1 MKQLIQ
7 KLKVD
12 IYSSIR
18 NGISNGISNNIDHL
32 IGNCIVM
39 DTGIDTDIDNGNSD
53 DKNDQYAKRRANDK
67 GFTLM
72 ELLIVLALVAVI
84 SMIAVP
90 IYQSYVQSAKV
101 TEGLTL
107 SSSIQLE
114 AEVYYTLNGQW
125 PNSAN
130 SHNELKIPAPE
141 SYAGNSV
148 ESITLR
154 GQEITVLYND
164 SVVGESAETAV
175 SLLLTAEV
183 NEGGSIQWACT
194 GQNIEESDLPT
205 GCSLL

>member
-7 KLKVD
+7 KLKGD
-12 IYSSIR
+12 IGRS
-18 NGISNGISNNIDHL
+18 ISNGMSNDISNSFDH
-32 IGNCIVM
+32 
-39 DTGIDTDIDNGNSD
+39 GIDNINANSD
-53 DKNDQYAKRRANDK
+53 DMDDQYYKNDANDK

-130 SHNELKIPAPE
+130 SHNALKIPAPE

-164 SVVGESAETAV
+164 SVVGESPETAV

-183 NEGGSIQWACT
+183 NEGGSIQWACR
-194 GQNIEESDLPT
+194 GQNIEESDLPS